1 MDANRNGIHSRRR
14 DPRVGPA
21 PDGTGGDA
29 AHGGGT
35 QGRPP
40 QGSAALATHG
50 SRDPAGSIRD
60 AFRARIGDERHDV
73 WFGRSTH
80 LEVER
85 TADGEFV
92 VTLAA
97 GNSLTHGLIKRT
109 FRAELLAAVRD
120 ALGESS
126 VRIEVV
132 PDPTPPGDAPAV
144 PASDAPAPASASA
157 EQMPGP
163 VTQRSHAAGTAL
175 SLAPQVGQVVA
186 ASGGGG
192 DPEVQAAKGARAS
205 RPLLS
210 LEGYVVGPGNRMA
223 HAAAAMAAEQP
234 GAMSPLFLHGP
245 SGVGKTHLLEG
256 LVVRFR
262 RGRAR
267 AATVMLSAE
276 QFTTTFLETLH
287 GRRGLPGFRRSLRGA
302 DLLVIDDL
310 QFLVGKK
317 ATVSEFL
324 HTLDALHR
332 EGKQVVVTA
341 DRDIEGL
348 ADLGEDLQA
357 RLRGGMSARI
367 LPPDEGTRF
376 GIVEALAARRG
387 LALPDD
393 VRRFVAT
400 RMTRNAREIA
410 GAVNRLEATSHML
423 GIPVDL
429 AMAEECL
436 ADLVRSSTRAVRLA
450 DVERAVCDAFGVD
463 PGSLHSAC
471 RAHRVNHP
479 RILAMFL
486 ARKHTDAALVEIGRH
501 FGRRSHSTVI
511 SAQRTVD
518 GWIASGTT
526 LRLAGAEWGVEEALR
541 RVEEALRVG

>member
-1 MDANRNGIHSRRR
+1 MDANRKVSRSRRR
-14 DPRVGPA
+14 GPRVGPA
-21 PDGTGGDA
+21 PVGTGGDA
-29 AHGGGT
+29 AHGGVT
-35 QGRPP
+35 HGRPP
-40 QGSAALATHG
+40 QGSAALPSHG
-50 SRDPAGSIRD
+50 SRDTAISIRD

-73 WFGRSTH
+73 WFGGAARV
-80 LEVER
+80 EVER
-85 TADGEFV
+85 TADGELV

-97 GNSLTHGLIKRT
+97 GNSLTHGVIKRT
-109 FRAELLAAVRD
+109 FRAELLAAVRE
-120 ALGESS
+120 ALGESA

-132 PDPTPPGDAPAV
+132 PDATGGDGGDGGPSAAR
-144 PASDAPAPASASA
+144 DTAPAPDERTPEPGRQLARVA
-157 EQMPGP
+157 GP
-163 VTQRSHAAGTAL
+163 VAA
-175 SLAPQVGQVVA
+175 PVPVVA
-186 ASGGGG
+186 DGADGGVAEAPARGG
-192 DPEVQAAKGARAS
+192 
-205 RPLLS
+205 RPQRPFLT

-223 HAAAAMAAEQP
+223 HAAAAMAAERP

-245 SGVGKTHLLEG
+245 SGVGKTHLVEG
-256 LVVRFR
+256 ILVRFR
-262 RGRAR
+262 RIRPR

-287 GRRGLPGFRRSLRGA
+287 GRRGLPGFRRSLRSA
-302 DLLVIDDL
+302 DLLVIDGV
-310 QFLVGKK
+310 QFLAGKK

-324 HTLDALHR
+324 HTLDTLHR

-348 ADLGEDLQA
+348 ADLGDDLQA

-367 LPPDEGTRF
+367 LPPDEATRD
-376 GIVEALAARRG
+376 GIVAALAARRG
-387 LALPDD
+387 FALPDD
-393 VRRFVAT
+393 VRRFVAS

-450 DVERAVCDAFGVD
+450 DVERAVCSAFGVD
-463 PGSLHSAC
+463 PGSLQSPC

-518 GWIASGTT
+518 GWIAAGTT
-526 LRLAGAEWGVEEALR
+526 LRLAGAEWGVDEALR